1 MDRRNRT
8 RGTLIS
14 KDGALVLWIVCRERL
29 LQKEEE
35 IKAAKHFNN
44 GQKSKNW
51 DIIKQK
57 ITTAKVT
64 CNLHSVRRI
73 YCDEHT
79 FHIR

>member
-8 RGTLIS
+8 QGTLIS

-64 CNLHSVRRI
+64 SNLHSVSI
-73 YCDEHT
+73 VMNIHFTSDN
-79 FHIR
+79 